1 MRIAPLF
8 TRRVDTHVREGCS
21 IQSRYN
27 ELRVKLDLNKFEFVV
42 NGISTQRTDK
52 IDRIKHLERRLIREK
67 KSLSRKKKNSNN
79 SKKSQ
84 KKIDKILNKIDN
96 IYSDYINKCIWEI
109 VKSCPTCVVVEE
121 LKISNNTTVSRKNV
135 EFKKKLKVKCR
146 VYGIMLILQER
157 NSYSLLI

>member
-1 MRIAPLF
+1 MLDTRMREENP
-8 TRRVDTHVREGCS
+8 
-21 IQSRYN
+21 IQFHYN

-42 NGISTQRTDK
+42 NGISTQRTD
-52 IDRIKHLERRLIREK
+52 RIERVKHLERRLIREK

-79 SKKSQ
+79 SKKNQ

-96 IYSDYINKCIWEI
+96 IYSDYINKCICVI

-146 VYGIMLILQER
+146 VYGIMLILHER

>member
-1 MRIAPLF
+1 M
-8 TRRVDTHVREGCS
+8 REGCS

-42 NGISTQRTDK
+42 NETSTQRTDK

-84 KKIDKILNKIDN
+84 KKIDKIRNKID
-96 IYSDYINKCIWEI
+96 KCIWEI
-109 VKSCPTCVVVEE
+109 MKSCPTCVVVEE

-146 VYGIMLILQER
+146 VYGIMLILHER